1 MIKTIST
8 EFSVEE
14 RFQFMEN
21 YVNLVIKNEANS
33 LIISGDSGLGKSWRV
48 MKIIDTYKDLPYFL
62 VKGFATA
69 RALYDTLYRHR
80 NKLIV
85 FDDCDSILE
94 DKVAINIL
102 KGALDSYDK
111 RTISWL
117 AKSGDK
123 SIPLQFDFSGRVIF
137 ISNKPLE
144 SFDKAIMSRAL
155 SIYVFMTNEEK
166 IEEMI
171 RLSLTSEYLPNIA
184 TSIKYSVALELV
196 PYMDKEGVNL
206 RTLEKAI
213 KVYVTSNFNK
223 RTIQYIGETA

>member
-1 MIKTIST
+1 MDKIPTT

-21 YVNLVIKNEANS
+21 YVQLVAKNEHNS

-48 MKIIDTYKDLPYFL
+48 MRVINSYNDLPYFL

-69 RALYDTLYRHR
+69 RALYDTLYRHK

-94 DKVAINIL
+94 DKVAVNIL
-102 KGALDSYDK
+102 KGALDSYEK

-117 AKSGDK
+117 SKSADK
-123 SIPLQFDFSGRVIF
+123 SIPLQFDFNGRIIF

-144 SFDKAIMSRAL
+144 TFDKAIMSRSL
-155 SIYVFMTNEEK
+155 SINVFMTKDEK
-166 IEEMI
+166 IDEII
-171 RLSLTSEYLPNIA
+171 RLSMTNEYLPNI
-184 TSIKYSVALELV
+184 TKGIKYNVALELV
-196 PYMDKEGVNL
+196 PYMDKESVNL

-213 KVYVTSNFNK
+213 KAYIASDLNV
-223 RTIQYIGETA
+223 RTIHYIGETA

>member
-21 YVNLVIKNEANS
+21 YVNLVINNEANS

-48 MKIIDTYKDLPYFL
+48 MKIISESVDLSYYL

-69 RALYDTLYRHR
+69 RALYDTLYRNR

-102 KGALDSYDK
+102 KGALDSYNK

-123 SIPLQFDFSGRVIF
+123 SIPLQFDFNGRIIF
-137 ISNKPLE
+137 ISNMPLE
-144 SFDKAIMSRAL
+144 KFDKAIMSRSL
-155 SIYVFMTNEEK
+155 SISVFMTYEEK
-166 IEEMI
+166 IDEMI
-171 RLSLTSEYLPNIA
+171 RLSLDNDYLPHIPKA
-184 TSIKYSVALELV
+184 LKYKVVLDLV
-196 PYMDKEGVNL
+196 PYMTKDSVNL

-213 KVYVTSNFNK
+213 KSFMYSNDNE
-223 RTIQYIGETA
+223 RVIQYIGETA